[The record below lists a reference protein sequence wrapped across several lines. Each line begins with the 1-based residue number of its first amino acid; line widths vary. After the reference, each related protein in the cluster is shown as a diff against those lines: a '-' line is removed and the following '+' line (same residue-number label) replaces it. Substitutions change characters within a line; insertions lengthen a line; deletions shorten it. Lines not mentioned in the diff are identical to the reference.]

1 MAKSNE
7 CVISAEL
14 AYAMRDIFAVTS
26 LELLER
32 DHGFRCVACKW
43 AVKVVKSGTAEAHF
57 EHLRP
62 NPNCSLSY
70 EALSADPMSSAKRN
84 Y

>member
-1 MAKSNE
+1 MPKSKE

-14 AYAMRDIFAVTS
+14 AYAMRDIFAVAS

-43 AVKVVKSGTAEAHF
+43 AVRVVKSGTAEAHF
-57 EHLRP
+57 EHLRA

-70 EALSADPMSSAKRN
+70 EALSVEPMRSANRD
-84 Y
+84 

>member
-1 MAKSNE
+1 MAKSKE

-14 AYAMRDIFAVTS
+14 AYAMRDIFAVTN

-43 AVKVVKSGTAEAHF
+43 AVRVIKSGTSEAHF
-57 EHLRP
+57 EHLRA

-70 EALSADPMSSAKRN
+70 ESPPAGRMSSGRRDQ
-84 Y
+84 

>member
-1 MAKSNE
+1 VSKSKE

-14 AYAMRDIFAVTS
+14 AYAMRDIFAVTN

-32 DHGFRCVACKW
+32 DHGFRCVSCKW
-43 AVKVVKSGTAEAHF
+43 AVRVVKSGTSEAHF

-70 EALSADPMSSAKRN
+70 EAQPAEPMSSAKRD
-84 Y
+84 